1 MAARRGKG
9 RGRGRPAGPSL
20 YKRIRKWVLGA
31 LLTVFGLVFV
41 LPVTFVLI
49 FRVVPPPFTP
59 LMAIRLIEGEDMERA
74 WAPLES
80 VSPYVVPA
88 VLAAEDSRFCQ
99 HSGVDWHEFRQ
110 AVSDW
115 LGEGRLRGASTVS
128 MQTAKNVFLWPGRSL
143 VRKGL
148 EAYMTGL
155 IEWLWPKRRIVEVY
169 LNVAE
174 WAPGIYG
181 IEAAARHHFGKPAY
195 ALSEREAALLASVL
209 PNPRRWSA
217 ARPTSYIRGRAATI
231 QVRARIVAPLLDC
244 L

>member
-1 MAARRGKG
+1 MARKRSSRRGK
-9 RGRGRPAGPSL
+9 RPAGPSL
-20 YKRIRKWVLGA
+20 GTRIRRWLLGVV
-31 LLTVFGLVFV
+31 LTVFGLVFV
-41 LPVTFVLI
+41 LPVTFILI

-59 LMAIRLIEGEDMERA
+59 LMVIRLVEGQGLERA
-74 WAPLES
+74 WTPIES

-110 AVSDW
+110 ALADW
-115 LGEGRLRGASTVS
+115 LDRGRLRGASTVS

-143 VRKGL
+143 FRKGL
-148 EAYMTGL
+148 EAYLTAL
-155 IEWLWPKRRIVEVY
+155 IEWLWPKQRIVEVY

-174 WAPGIYG
+174 WGPGIYG
-181 IEAAARHHFGKPAY
+181 IEAAAWHHFGKPAF
-195 ALSEREAALLASVL
+195 ALTARESALLAAVL

-217 ARPTSYIRGRAATI
+217 GQPSSYIRGRAATI
-231 QVRARIVAPLLDC
+231 QVRARIIAPLLDC

>member
-1 MAARRGKG
+1 MAGKRSNRRGK
-9 RGRGRPAGPSL
+9 PAGASL
-20 YKRIRKWVLGA
+20 GKRIRKWILGI
-31 LLTVFGLVFV
+31 LLTLFGVVVV
-41 LPVTFVLI
+41 LPVTFVLL

-59 LMAIRLIEGEDMERA
+59 LMVIRMVEGEGMERA
-74 WAPLES
+74 WTPLDGI
-80 VSPYVVPA
+80 SPYVVPS

-110 AVSDW
+110 ALSDW
-115 LGEGRLRGASTVS
+115 LDQGRLRGASTVS
-128 MQTAKNVFLWPGRSL
+128 MQTAKNVYLWPGRSL
-143 VRKGL
+143 FRKGL
-148 EAYMTGL
+148 EAYMTAL
-155 IEWLWPKRRIVEVY
+155 IEALWPKRRIVEVY

-195 ALSEREAALLASVL
+195 ALTAYESALLAAVL

>member
-1 MAARRGKG
+1 MADKRSKG
-9 RGRGRPAGPSL
+9 RGKPTGPGL
-20 YKRIRKWVLGA
+20 GKRIRKWIVGT
-31 LLTVFGLVFV
+31 LLTIFGLVVV

-59 LMAIRLIEGEDMERA
+59 LMVIRLIEGEGIERA
-74 WAPLES
+74 WAPLDS
-80 VSPYVVPA
+80 VSTYVAPA

-110 AVSDW
+110 ALSDW
-115 LGEGRLRGASTVS
+115 LGEGRMRGASTVS

-143 VRKGL
+143 FRKGI
-148 EAYMTGL
+148 EAYLTGL

-195 ALSEREAALLASVL
+195 ALTEREAALLAAVL
-209 PNPRRWSA
+209 PSPRRYSA
-217 ARPTSYIRGRAATI
+217 SRPSSYIRRRAATI
-231 QVRARIVAPLLDC
+231 QVRSRLITPLLDC

>member
-1 MAARRGKG
+1 MAGSRSRRRGKA
-9 RGRGRPAGPSL
+9 AGPSL
-20 YKRIRKWVLGA
+20 GKRIRKWFLGVLLA
-31 LLTVFGLVFV
+31 VFGIVVV
-41 LPVTFVLI
+41 LPVTAVLV

-59 LMAIRLIEGEDMERA
+59 LMVIRLFEGEGMERA
-74 WAPLES
+74 WTPLES

-88 VLAAEDSRFCQ
+88 VLASEDSRFCQ

-110 AVSDW
+110 ALADW
-115 LGEGRLRGASTVS
+115 LNDGRLRGASTVS
-128 MQTAKNVFLWPGRSL
+128 MQTAKNVYLWPGRSL
-143 VRKGL
+143 LRKGL

-174 WAPGIYG
+174 WAPGVYG
-181 IEAAARHHFGKPAY
+181 IESAARHHFGKPAY
-195 ALSEREAALLASVL
+195 ALNEREAALLAAVL

-217 ARPTSYIRGRAATI
+217 GRPTSYIRGRAATI
-231 QVRARIVAPLLDC
+231 GVRARIIAPLLDC

>member
-1 MAARRGKG
+1 MARRSSKRRGKS
-9 RGRGRPAGPSL
+9 GPSL
-20 YKRIRKWVLGA
+20 GKRIRKWILGVV
-31 LLTVFGLVFV
+31 LTVFGLVVV

-59 LMAIRLIEGEDMERA
+59 LMAIRLIEGESMERA
-74 WAPLES
+74 WTPLDD

-88 VLAAEDSRFCQ
+88 VLAAEDARFCL

-110 AVSDW
+110 AVADY
-115 LGEGRLRGASTVS
+115 LDEGRLRGASTVS

-143 VRKGL
+143 LRKGL
-148 EAYMTGL
+148 EAYLTGM
-155 IEWLWPKRRIVEVY
+155 IEWIWPKRRIVEVY

-195 ALSEREAALLASVL
+195 ALTEWEASLLAAVL

-231 QVRARIVAPLLDC
+231 QARSRVVAAEQLDC

>member
-1 MAARRGKG
+1 MAAKRSKG
-9 RGRGRPAGPSL
+9 RSRPAGPSL
-20 YKRIRKWVLGA
+20 GKRIRKWVLGV

-59 LMAIRLIEGEDMERA
+59 LMAIRLIEGEGMERA
-74 WAPLES
+74 WTPLDS

-88 VLAAEDSRFCQ
+88 VLASEDSRFCQ

-115 LGEGRLRGASTVS
+115 LDQGRLRGASTVS

-143 VRKGL
+143 LRKGL
-148 EAYMTGL
+148 EAYMTGM

-195 ALSEREAALLASVL
+195 ALSERESALLAAVL

-217 ARPTSYIRGRAATI
+217 ARPTGYIRGRAATI

>member
-1 MAARRGKG
+1 MAAKRSKSRGKS
-9 RGRGRPAGPSL
+9 AGPSL
-20 YKRIRKWVLGA
+20 GKQIRKWILGV
-31 LLTVFGLVFV
+31 LLTIFGLVFV
-41 LPVTFVLI
+41 LPVTFMLI

-59 LMAIRLIEGEDMERA
+59 LMVIRLIEGEGVERA
-74 WAPLES
+74 WAPLEE

-88 VLAAEDSRFCQ
+88 ILAAEDSRFCQ
-99 HSGVDWHEFRQ
+99 HAGVDWHEFRQ
-110 AVSDW
+110 ALSDW

-143 VRKGL
+143 FRKGL
-148 EAYMTGL
+148 EAYLTGMM
-155 IEWLWPKRRIVEVY
+155 EWFWPKSRIIEVY

-174 WAPGIYG
+174 WAPGVYG

-195 ALSEREAALLASVL
+195 ALTEYEAALLAAVL

-231 QVRARIVAPLLDC
+231 RVRSRLITPFLDC
-244 L
+244 I

>member
-1 MAARRGKG
+1 MAVKRGKG
-9 RGRGRPAGPSL
+9 RAKTKRLSL
-20 YKRIRKWVLGA
+20 GKRVRKWLLAV
-31 LLTVFGLVFV
+31 LLTVFGLVVV

-59 LMAIRLIEGEDMERA
+59 LMVIRLIEGEGIERA
-74 WAPLES
+74 WTPLDS
-80 VSPYVVPA
+80 ISPYVAPA
-88 VLAAEDSRFCQ
+88 VLAGEDSRFCQ

-110 AVSDW
+110 ALSDW

-143 VRKGL
+143 FRKGV
-148 EAYMTGL
+148 EAYLTGL

-195 ALSEREAALLASVL
+195 ALTEREAALLAAVL
-209 PNPRRWSA
+209 PSPRRYSA
-217 ARPTSYIRGRAATI
+217 SRPSSYIRGRAATL
-231 QVRARIVAPLLDC
+231 QVRARLITPLLDC